1 MPVFFLKSLDFVEG
15 IFMQGG
21 GDKEISAGIS
31 NPMADLLMQTEYK
44 WITITSFST
53 GSVYIW

>member
-1 MPVFFLKSLDFVEG
+1 
-15 IFMQGG
+15 MQGG
-21 GDKEISAGIS
+21 CDKEISAGIS

-53 GSVYIW
+53 GSVYI